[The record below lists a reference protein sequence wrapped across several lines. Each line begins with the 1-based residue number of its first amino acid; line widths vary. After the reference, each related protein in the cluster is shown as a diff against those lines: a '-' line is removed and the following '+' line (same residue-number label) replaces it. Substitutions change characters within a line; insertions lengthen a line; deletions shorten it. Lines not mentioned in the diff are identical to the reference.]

1 MTQDEQ
7 KQAVAREAIKYVEDD
22 AIIGV
27 GTGSTANF
35 FIDELA
41 KIKHRIKGAVAS
53 SVKTAERLKGHGIY
67 VEELNNV
74 ADLPVYVDGA
84 DEVTEHGA
92 MIKGGGGALTR
103 EKIVAA
109 VARKFVCIADGSKLV
124 GVLGTFPLPVEVIPM
139 ARSYV
144 ARQLVLLGGQ
154 PAWRMGFTT
163 DNGNV
168 ILDVHGLRS
177 RTRSRLEARSAG
189 SSAWSPSAFSPRAE
203 PTILLGTDAGVR
215 RSSRRASVRAAARRP
230 RAADGRAEAGR
241 PVAPARP
248 RERSPTSSP
257 ARRRSPSLPC
267 TSPRRD
273 RPWR

>member
-7 KQAVAREAIKYVEDD
+7 KQAVARAAIKYVVDD
-22 AIIGV
+22 EIVGV
-27 GTGSTANF
+27 GTGSTANC

-53 SVKTAERLKGHGIY
+53 SVKTADRLKGHGIF

-74 ADLPVYVDGA
+74 SELPVYVDGA

-109 VARKFVCIADGSKLV
+109 VARKFVCIVDGTKLV
-124 GVLGTFPLPVEVIPM
+124 DALGRFPLPVEVIPM

-144 ARQLVLLGGQ
+144 ARELVKFGGR
-154 PAWRMGFTT
+154 PALRAGFTT

-168 ILDVHGLRS
+168 ILDVHRMSIASPVDMEDRIRAIVGVVTVGLF
-177 RTRSRLEARSAG
+177 ARRGADV
-189 SSAWSPSAFSPRAE
+189 
-203 PTILLGTDAGVR
+203 ILMGTDGGVQTLTP
-215 RSSRRASVRAAARRP
+215 SR
-230 RAADGRAEAGR
+230 
-241 PVAPARP
+241 
-248 RERSPTSSP
+248 
-257 ARRRSPSLPC
+257 
-267 TSPRRD
+267 
-273 RPWR
+273 